1 LAVAEHNALGLLGYA
16 GEVLD
21 VAGAVLA
28 FLRFDKVGV
37 DDRPALLV
45 KTNAAERMGARI
57 GGTDRAGELPR
68 ALLRAPIERSEELG
82 SAGLQVP
89 ILRVK
94 EASDS
99 LAVSIAMCSVSPL
112 GWVTNRVN
120 HCLLG

>member
-1 LAVAEHNALGLLGYA
+1 MAEDNALGLLGYA

-37 DDRPALLV
+37 DDRPVLLV

-57 GGTDRAGELPR
+57 GGTDRAGELPG

>member
-1 LAVAEHNALGLLGYA
+1 LTVAEHNALGLLGYA

-45 KTNAAERMGARI
+45 KTNAAERMGPRI
-57 GGTDRAGELPR
+57 GGTDRAGELPG